1 VELHITLGPR
11 REHATRIYQQLL
23 EAILDGRL
31 REGDRLPATRVLAEQ
46 LAVSR
51 TTVSVAYERLVAE
64 GYLKG
69 RVGDGTYVRH
79 AGLPDPRREPSTSG
93 GRAAASRDER
103 RRGDASRGGERGGR
117 AGAGR
122 GDAGTGRGDAGA
134 SGRRIGAPRGGAPP
148 ADAGAP
154 GGESTDGPRPRP
166 VWDTLPLSDTT
177 VAPGI
182 RYAFAIGLP
191 DIGLFPFQA
200 WRRLVGRELRVG
212 ALGTGDYT
220 EPAGLLALRAAIARH
235 YGVTR
240 GLRASP
246 DDVVVTQGA
255 QQAIDLV
262 SRVLIEPGTVV
273 AMEDPGYPPARNAF
287 ASMGARVVGVP
298 VDESGIVVDALP
310 DSARVVYVTPSHQFP
325 LGVAMS
331 PQRRA
336 ALLAWAR
343 RCGAVI
349 VEDDYDSEFRFTDRP
364 LQPIH
369 SVDRSGCVVYVGT
382 FSKTM
387 FPALR
392 LGFLVA
398 PPSLRTA
405 LRTAKQLCDW
415 HTDAV
420 SQAALARFI
429 DEGLLARHIRRAAR
443 HYARRRELVLSW
455 LRTQAPRLVTMPGS
469 AGLHVTALVAPG
481 EDLDASTAVRRAAA
495 AGVLVRSVA
504 PFYVDSPAR
513 AGIMLGYGGIGPD
526 RITSGLPRLE
536 AALRESG

>member
-1 VELHITLGPR
+1 MDLHITLGPR

-64 GYLKG
+64 GYLEG
-69 RVGDGTYVRH
+69 RVGDGTYVRQ
-79 AGLPDPRREPSTSG
+79 AGLPEPRRERRADSAPASWAELG
-93 GRAAASRDER
+93 AAAGRT
-103 RRGDASRGGERGGR
+103 GARGGQAREDEPRPGDGGN
-117 AGAGR
+117 GAG
-122 GDAGTGRGDAGA
+122 GND
-134 SGRRIGAPRGGAPP
+134 GG
-148 ADAGAP
+148 
-154 GGESTDGPRPRP
+154 GGGPRPRP
-166 VWDTLPLSDTT
+166 IWDRLPLYDTS
-177 VAPGI
+177 VAPGV

-191 DIGLFPFQA
+191 DTGLFPFQA
-200 WRRLVGRELRVG
+200 WRRLVARELRVG

-220 EPAGLLALRAAIARH
+220 EPAGLPALRAAIARH

-240 GLRASP
+240 GLRAAP

-262 SRVLIEPGTVV
+262 GRVLIEPGTVV
-273 AMEDPGYPPARNAF
+273 AMEDPGYPPARHAF
-287 ASMGARVVGVP
+287 ASVGARVVGVP

-310 DSARVVYVTPSHQFP
+310 TAARLVYVTPSHQFP

-331 PQRRA
+331 PTRRA

-343 RCGAVI
+343 RHDAVI
-349 VEDDYDSEFRFTDRP
+349 VEDDYDSELRFTDRP

-369 SVDRSGCVVYVGT
+369 SVDRTGRVVYIGT

-405 LRTAKQLCDW
+405 LHTAKQLCDW
-415 HTDAV
+415 HTDVV

-443 HYARRRELVLSW
+443 HYARRRELVLAW

-469 AGLHVTALVAPG
+469 AGLHVTALVGPG
-481 EDLDASTAVRRAAA
+481 ADLDVAGAVERAAA
-495 AGVLVRSVA
+495 AGVIVRSVA
-504 PFYVDSPAR
+504 PFCVDTPVR
-513 AGIMLGYGGIGPD
+513 EGIMLGYGGIGTD
-526 RITSGLPRLE
+526 RIAGGLRHLE
-536 AALRESG
+536 AALAQ